1 MPEEIKVD
9 DVVDAR
15 DLMCPMPVLAA
26 TKAMRLL
33 EPGQVLKVLA
43 TDKGALSDIPA
54 WAEDTENELLSSG
67 TEDGTLVFYIRKA
80 PQSA

>member
-1 MPEEIKVD
+1 MTQPINVD
-9 DVVDAR
+9 EVVDAR

-43 TDKGALSDIPA
+43 TDKGSLSDMPA
-54 WAEDTENELLSSG
+54 WAEDSGNELLSAG
-67 TEDGTLVFYIRKA
+67 TEDGVFVFYIRKGD
-80 PQSA
+80 

>member
-1 MPEEIKVD
+1 MTEEIHVNE
-9 DVVDAR
+9 VVDAR

-54 WAEDTENELLSSG
+54 WAADTGNELLSSG
-67 TEDGTLVFYIRKA
+67 TEDGALAFLIRKTLQ
-80 PQSA
+80 P

>member
-1 MPEEIKVD
+1 VPDEIHVD
-9 DVVDAR
+9 EVVDAR

-54 WAEDTENELLSSG
+54 WAADTDNELLSSG
-67 TEDGTLVFYIRKA
+67 TENGALAFYVRKA
-80 PQSA
+80 PQP